1 MFFIL
6 NKISFPTKSLVQK
19 LNWWRQLIYGESDLF
34 HVGRILMIA
43 FQCNSNV
50 LRKKI
55 ICLACT
61 FVFCG
66 NFDNSHYKPSLKRFR
81 FFPWLCQNFT
91 ISYKKQIWFYM
102 LSLWI
107 VINEISKNYTSTIFF
122 SISGRKNFENN
133 FRGRAAEL
141 HRITNLKICVL

>member
-81 FFPWLCQNFT
+81 FFSLT
-91 ISYKKQIWFYM
+91 MSKFYN
-102 LSLWI
+102 
-107 VINEISKNYTSTIFF
+107 VIQKTNLILYVVSMNCNKRDQQKLYFNNIFF
-122 SISGRKNFENN
+122 N
-133 FRGRAAEL
+133 FRKKEFRKQLPWKSCWIA
-141 HRITNLKICVL
+141 